1 MSAADLPA
9 VPDALAAAGSR
20 RAGGGGRGV
29 LWWAAATALGVLAL
43 VAFPGLLAPGDPYS
57 LEVSNRF
64 ASPGSANLFGTD
76 DAGRDILSRVIHGAR
91 YSLWSSILIVTF
103 AAVVGTVYGALA
115 AWYGG
120 ILDRLLMR
128 TVDVFLAFPYLV
140 FAMAVAASLGRG
152 LTSTMVALC
161 LLWWPSYA
169 RMVRGQVKSIL
180 NDYHIRA
187 AVTLGASRGQI
198 LRWHV
203 IPHTYNQLLVRFTL
217 DIGNALVALTGLAF
231 LGLGA
236 TPPLPEWGR
245 MVADSKQFAL
255 TAWWYGVFP
264 GVVIFLTVLNFV
276 LLGEALRKRV
286 EL

>member
-1 MSAADLPA
+1 MTVAELPA
-9 VPDALAAAGSR
+9 LETVPKAK
-20 RAGGGGRGV
+20 RAGRGV
-29 LWWAAATALGVLAL
+29 FWWSAATALVLAAL
-43 VAFPGLLAPGDPYS
+43 VLIPGLLAPGDPYE
-57 LEVSNRF
+57 LDIMNRF
-64 ASPGSANLFGTD
+64 TSPNAGNLFGTD
-76 DAGRDILSRVIHGAR
+76 DSGRDILSRVIHGAR
-91 YSLWSSILIVTF
+91 YSIGSAVLIVTV
-103 AAVVGTVYGALA
+103 AVVVGTVYGSLA

-152 LTSTMVALC
+152 LTSTIVALS

-169 RMVRGQVKSIL
+169 RMIRGQVKSIL

-187 AVTLGASRGQI
+187 ATTLGARRGQI

-255 TAWWYGVFP
+255 TAWWYAVFP

-276 LLGEALRKRV
+276 LLGEALRKRSAS
-286 EL
+286 

>member
-1 MSAADLPA
+1 MSVSELPA
-9 VPDALAAAGSR
+9 APETVSR
-20 RAGGGGRGV
+20 TRTAGRGV
-29 LWWAAATALGVLAL
+29 FWWSAATVLVLAAL
-43 VAFPGLLAPGDPYS
+43 VLIPGLLAPGDPYN
-57 LEVSNRF
+57 LDIGNRF
-64 ASPGSANLFGTD
+64 TGPHAGNLFGTD

-91 YSLWSSILIVTF
+91 YSIGSAVLIVTV
-103 AAVVGTVYGALA
+103 AVVVGTVYGSLA
-115 AWYGG
+115 AWHGG

-152 LTSTMVALC
+152 LTSTIVALS

-169 RMVRGQVKSIL
+169 RMIRGQVKSIL

-187 AVTLGASRGQI
+187 ATTLGAGRGQI

-255 TAWWYGVFP
+255 TAWWYAVFP
-264 GVVIFLTVLNFV
+264 GAVIFLTVLNFV
-276 LLGEALRKRV
+276 LLGEALRKRSTS
-286 EL
+286 

>member
-1 MSAADLPA
+1 MSVAKLPA
-9 VPDALAAAGSR
+9 APETASPTRKA
-20 RAGGGGRGV
+20 GRGV
-29 LWWAAATALGVLAL
+29 VWWSVGTVLVLAAL
-43 VAFPGLLAPGDPYS
+43 VLIPGLLAPADPYK
-57 LEVSNRF
+57 LDIINRF
-64 ASPGSANLFGTD
+64 TPPHGGNLFGTD
-76 DAGRDILSRVIHGAR
+76 DSGRDILSRVIHGAR
-91 YSLWSSILIVTF
+91 YSIGSAVLIITV
-103 AAVVGTVYGALA
+103 AALVGTVYGSLA

-140 FAMAVAASLGRG
+140 FAMAVAASMGRG
-152 LTSTMVALC
+152 LTSTIVALS

-169 RMVRGQVKSIL
+169 RMIRGQVKSIL

-187 AVTLGASRGQI
+187 ATTLGARRGQI

-255 TAWWYGVFP
+255 LAWWYAVFP
-264 GVVIFLTVLNFV
+264 GVVIFATVLNFV
-276 LLGEALRKRV
+276 LLGEALRKRSTS
-286 EL
+286 

>member
-1 MSAADLPA
+1 A
-9 VPDALAAAGSR
+9 
-20 RAGGGGRGV
+20 
-29 LWWAAATALGVLAL
+29 
-43 VAFPGLLAPGDPYS
+43 DPYK
-57 LEVSNRF
+57 LDIINRF
-64 ASPGSANLFGTD
+64 TPPHGGNLFGTD
-76 DAGRDILSRVIHGAR
+76 DSGRDILSRVIHGAR
-91 YSLWSSILIVTF
+91 YSIGSAVLIITV
-103 AAVVGTVYGALA
+103 AALVGTVYGSLA

-140 FAMAVAASLGRG
+140 CAMAVAASMGRG
-152 LTSTMVALC
+152 LTSTIVALS

-169 RMVRGQVKSIL
+169 RMIRGQVKSIL

-187 AVTLGASRGQI
+187 ATTLGARRGQI

-255 TAWWYGVFP
+255 LAWWYAVFP
-264 GVVIFLTVLNFV
+264 GVVIFATVLNFV
-276 LLGEALRKRV
+276 LLGEALRKRSTS
-286 EL
+286 

>member
-1 MSAADLPA
+1 MSVAKLPA
-9 VPDALAAAGSR
+9 APETASPTRKA
-20 RAGGGGRGV
+20 GRGV
-29 LWWAAATALGVLAL
+29 VWWAVGTVLVLAAL
-43 VAFPGLLAPGDPYS
+43 VLIPGLLAPADPYK
-57 LEVSNRF
+57 LDIINRF
-64 ASPGSANLFGTD
+64 TPPHGGNLFGTD
-76 DAGRDILSRVIHGAR
+76 DSGRDILSRVIHGAR
-91 YSLWSSILIVTF
+91 YSIGSAVLIITV
-103 AAVVGTVYGALA
+103 AALVGTVYGSLA

-140 FAMAVAASLGRG
+140 FAMAVAASMGRG
-152 LTSTMVALC
+152 LTSTIVALS

-169 RMVRGQVKSIL
+169 RMIRGQVKSIL

-187 AVTLGASRGQI
+187 ATTLGARRGQI

-255 TAWWYGVFP
+255 LAWWYAVFP
-264 GVVIFLTVLNFV
+264 GVVIFATVLNFV
-276 LLGEALRKRV
+276 LLGEALRKRSTS
-286 EL
+286 

>member
-1 MSAADLPA
+1 MSVSELPATPETVSRTRTAGRVVFWWSAATVL
-9 VPDALAAAGSR
+9 VLAAL
-20 RAGGGGRGV
+20 V
-29 LWWAAATALGVLAL
+29 LI
-43 VAFPGLLAPGDPYS
+43 PGLLAPGDPYN
-57 LEVSNRF
+57 LDIGNRF
-64 ASPGSANLFGTD
+64 TGPQAGNLFGTD

-91 YSLWSSILIVTF
+91 YSIGSAVLIVTV
-103 AAVVGTVYGALA
+103 AVVVGTVYGSLA

-152 LTSTMVALC
+152 LTSTIVALS

-169 RMVRGQVKSIL
+169 RMIRGQVKSIL

-187 AVTLGASRGQI
+187 ATTLGARRGQI

-255 TAWWYGVFP
+255 TAWWYAVFP
-264 GVVIFLTVLNFV
+264 GAVIFLTVLNFV
-276 LLGEALRKRV
+276 LLGEALRKRSTS
-286 EL
+286 

>member
-1 MSAADLPA
+1 MTVAEPPAAPET
-9 VPDALAAAGSR
+9 VSR
-20 RAGGGGRGV
+20 ARKAGRGV
-29 LWWAAATALGVLAL
+29 IWWSAATVVVLAAL
-43 VAFPGLLAPGDPYS
+43 VLIPGLLAPGDPYK
-57 LEVSNRF
+57 LDIINRF
-64 ASPGSANLFGTD
+64 TPPDAGNLFGTD
-76 DAGRDILSRVIHGAR
+76 DAGRDILSRVIHGAL
-91 YSLWSSILIVTF
+91 YSIGSAVLIVTV
-103 AAVVGTVYGALA
+103 AALVGTIYGSLA

-152 LTSTMVALC
+152 LTSTIVALS

-169 RMVRGQVKSIL
+169 RMIRGQVKSIL

-187 AVTLGASRGQI
+187 ATTLGARRGQI

-255 TAWWYGVFP
+255 TAWWYAVFP
-264 GVVIFLTVLNFV
+264 GAVIFLTVLNFV
-276 LLGEALRKRV
+276 LLGEALRKRSTS
-286 EL
+286 

>member
-1 MSAADLPA
+1 MSVAKLPA
-9 VPDALAAAGSR
+9 APETASPTRKA
-20 RAGGGGRGV
+20 GRGV
-29 LWWAAATALGVLAL
+29 FWWSVGTVLVLAALVLIPGVLAP
-43 VAFPGLLAPGDPYS
+43 ADPYK
-57 LEVSNRF
+57 LDIINRF
-64 ASPGSANLFGTD
+64 TPPHGGNLFGTD
-76 DAGRDILSRVIHGAR
+76 DSGRDILSRVIHGAR
-91 YSLWSSILIVTF
+91 YSIGSAVLIITV
-103 AAVVGTVYGALA
+103 AALVGTVYGSLA

-140 FAMAVAASLGRG
+140 FAMAVAASMGRG
-152 LTSTMVALC
+152 LTSTIVALS

-169 RMVRGQVKSIL
+169 RMIRGQVKSIL

-187 AVTLGASRGQI
+187 ATTLGARRGQI

-255 TAWWYGVFP
+255 LAWWYAVFP
-264 GVVIFLTVLNFV
+264 GVVIFATVLNFV
-276 LLGEALRKRV
+276 VLGEALRKRSTS
-286 EL
+286 

>member
-1 MSAADLPA
+1 M
-9 VPDALAAAGSR
+9 
-20 RAGGGGRGV
+20 
-29 LWWAAATALGVLAL
+29 
-43 VAFPGLLAPGDPYS
+43 
-57 LEVSNRF
+57 
-64 ASPGSANLFGTD
+64 
-76 DAGRDILSRVIHGAR
+76 
-91 YSLWSSILIVTF
+91 LIVTV
-103 AAVVGTVYGALA
+103 AALVGTVYGSLA

-152 LTSTMVALC
+152 LTSTIVALS

-169 RMVRGQVKSIL
+169 RMIRGQVKSIL
-180 NDYHIRA
+180 NDYHIKA
-187 AVTLGASRGQI
+187 ATTLGARRGQI

-255 TAWWYGVFP
+255 LAWWYAVFP
-264 GVVIFLTVLNFV
+264 GIAIFLTVLNFV
-276 LLGEALRKRV
+276 LLGEALRKRSTS
-286 EL
+286 

>member
-1 MSAADLPA
+1 MSVAELPA
-9 VPDALAAAGSR
+9 TPETVSR
-20 RAGGGGRGV
+20 TRTAGRGV
-29 LWWAAATALGVLAL
+29 FWWSAATLLVLAAL
-43 VAFPGLLAPGDPYS
+43 VFIPGLLAPGDPYD
-57 LEVSNRF
+57 LDIGNRF
-64 ASPGSANLFGTD
+64 TAPHSGNLFGTD

-91 YSLWSSILIVTF
+91 YSIGSAVLIVTV
-103 AAVVGTVYGALA
+103 AVVVGTVYGSLA

-152 LTSTMVALC
+152 LTSTIVALS

-169 RMVRGQVKSIL
+169 RMIRGQVKSIL

-187 AVTLGASRGQI
+187 AITLGARRGQI

-255 TAWWYGVFP
+255 TAWWYAVFP
-264 GVVIFLTVLNFV
+264 GAVIFLTVLNFV
-276 LLGEALRKRV
+276 LLGEALRRRSTS
-286 EL
+286 

>member
-1 MSAADLPA
+1 MSAAAD
-9 VPDALAAAGSR
+9 AAGPGAAVAAR
-20 RAGGGGRGV
+20 EGGRGV
-29 LWWAAATALGVLAL
+29 FWWSAATALAILAL
-43 VAFPGLLAPGDPYS
+43 VAVPGLLAPGDPYT

-91 YSLWSSILIVTF
+91 YSIGSAVLIVTL
-103 AAVVGTVYGALA
+103 AAAVGTVYGALA

-120 ILDRLLMR
+120 MLDRLLMR

-152 LTSTMVALC
+152 LASTIAALC

-169 RMVRGQVKSIL
+169 RMIRGQVKSIL

-187 AVTLGASRGQI
+187 AVTLGAKRSQI

-236 TPPLPEWGR
+236 SPPLPEWGR
-245 MVADSKQFAL
+245 LVADSKQFAL
-255 TAWWYGVFP
+255 TAWWYAVFP
-264 GVVIFLTVLNFV
+264 GAVIFLTVLNFV
-276 LLGEALRKRV
+276 LLGEALRKRASS
-286 EL
+286 

>member
-1 MSAADLPA
+1 MSAAP
-9 VPDALAAAGSR
+9 AAAPKAAAEAR
-20 RAGGGGRGV
+20 EGGGGV
-29 LWWAAATALGVLAL
+29 LWWSAATALVILAL
-43 VAFPGLLAPGDPYS
+43 VAAPGLIAPGDPYS

-64 ASPGSANLFGTD
+64 APPGAANLFGTD

-91 YSLWSSILIVTF
+91 YSIG
-103 AAVVGTVYGALA
+103 AALLVVGAAAAAGTVYGALA

-120 ILDRLLMR
+120 VLDRLLMR

-140 FAMAVAASLGRG
+140 FAMAVSASLGRG
-152 LTSTMVALC
+152 LASTIAALT

-169 RMVRGQVKSIL
+169 RMIRGQVKSIL

-187 AVTLGASRGQI
+187 ARTLGAGRGQI

-236 TPPLPEWGR
+236 SPPLPEWGR
-245 MVADSKQFAL
+245 LVADSKQFAL
-255 TAWWYGVFP
+255 TAWWYAVFP

-276 LLGEALRKRV
+276 LLGEALRRRAQ
-286 EL
+286 L

>member
-1 MSAADLPA
+1 MSAAEPVTA
-9 VPDALAAAGSR
+9 PVAAADAGL
-20 RAGGGGRGV
+20 RAREGGRGV
-29 LWWAAATALGVLAL
+29 FWWSAATALAILAL
-43 VAFPGLLAPGDPYS
+43 VAAPGLLAPGDPYT

-91 YSLWSSILIVTF
+91 YSIGSAVLIVAF
-103 AAVVGTVYGALA
+103 AAAAGTVYGALA

-120 ILDRLLMR
+120 IIDRLLMR

-152 LTSTMVALC
+152 LASTIAALC

-169 RMVRGQVKSIL
+169 RMIRGQVKSIL

-187 AVTLGASRGQI
+187 AVTLGAKRSQI

-236 TPPLPEWGR
+236 SPPLPEWGR

-255 TAWWYGVFP
+255 TAWWYAVFP

-276 LLGEALRKRV
+276 LLGEALRKRA

>member
-1 MSAADLPA
+1 MTVAEPPAAPET
-9 VPDALAAAGSR
+9 VSR
-20 RAGGGGRGV
+20 ARKAGRGV
-29 LWWAAATALGVLAL
+29 IWWSAATFVVLAAL
-43 VAFPGLLAPGDPYS
+43 VLIPGLLAPGDPYK
-57 LEVSNRF
+57 LDIINRF
-64 ASPGSANLFGTD
+64 TPPNADNLFGTD
-76 DAGRDILSRVIHGAR
+76 DSGRDILSRVIHGAR
-91 YSLWSSILIVTF
+91 YSIGSAVLIITV
-103 AAVVGTVYGALA
+103 AALVGTIYGSLA

-140 FAMAVAASLGRG
+140 FAMAVAASMGRG
-152 LTSTMVALC
+152 LTSTIVALS

-169 RMVRGQVKSIL
+169 RMIRGQVKSIL

-187 AVTLGASRGQI
+187 ATTLGARRGQI

-255 TAWWYGVFP
+255 LAWWYAVFP
-264 GVVIFLTVLNFV
+264 GVVIFATVLNFV
-276 LLGEALRKRV
+276 LLGEALRKRSTS
-286 EL
+286 

>member
-1 MSAADLPA
+1 MSVAKLPA
-9 VPDALAAAGSR
+9 APETASPTRKA
-20 RAGGGGRGV
+20 GRGV
-29 LWWAAATALGVLAL
+29 FWWSVGTVLVLAAL
-43 VAFPGLLAPGDPYS
+43 VLIPGLLAPADPYK
-57 LEVSNRF
+57 LDIINRF
-64 ASPGSANLFGTD
+64 TPPHGGNLFGTD
-76 DAGRDILSRVIHGAR
+76 DSGRDILSRVIHGAR
-91 YSLWSSILIVTF
+91 YSIGSAVLIITV
-103 AAVVGTVYGALA
+103 AALVGTVYGSLA

-140 FAMAVAASLGRG
+140 FAMAVAASMGRG
-152 LTSTMVALC
+152 LTSTIVALS

-169 RMVRGQVKSIL
+169 RMIRGQVKSIL

-187 AVTLGASRGQI
+187 ATTLGARRGQI

-255 TAWWYGVFP
+255 LAWWYAVFP
-264 GVVIFLTVLNFV
+264 GVVIFATVLNFV
-276 LLGEALRKRV
+276 LLGEALRKRSTS
-286 EL
+286 

>member
-1 MSAADLPA
+1 MSVSELPA
-9 VPDALAAAGSR
+9 PTGEVSAPPKA
-20 RAGGGGRGV
+20 GRGV
-29 LWWAAATALGVLAL
+29 IWWLAITALVLAAL
-43 VAFPGLLAPGDPYS
+43 VIIPGVLAPGDPYK
-57 LEVSNRF
+57 LDIGNRF
-64 ASPGSANLFGTD
+64 TSPHAGNLFGTD
-76 DAGRDILSRVIHGAR
+76 DSGRDILSRVIHGAR
-91 YSLWSSILIVTF
+91 YSIGSAVLIVTF

-115 AWYGG
+115 AWSGG

-152 LTSTMVALC
+152 LTSTIVALS

-169 RMVRGQVKSIL
+169 RMIRGQVKSIL
-180 NDYHIRA
+180 NDYHIKA
-187 AVTLGASRGQI
+187 ATTLGASRGQI

-203 IPHTYNQLLVRFTL
+203 IPHTYSQLLVRYTL

-255 TAWWYGVFP
+255 TAWWYAVYP

-276 LLGEALRKRV
+276 LLGEALRKRSTS
-286 EL
+286 

>member
-1 MSAADLPA
+1 MTVAELPA
-9 VPDALAAAGSR
+9 TPEAASR
-20 RAGGGGRGV
+20 TRMAGRGV
-29 LWWAAATALGVLAL
+29 IWWSAATILVLAAL
-43 VAFPGLLAPGDPYS
+43 VFIPGLLAPGDPYT
-57 LEVSNRF
+57 LDIVNRF
-64 ASPGSANLFGTD
+64 TPPHSGNLFGTD
-76 DAGRDILSRVIHGAR
+76 DSGRDILSRVIHGAR
-91 YSLWSSILIVTF
+91 YSIGSAVLIVTV
-103 AAVVGTVYGALA
+103 AALVGTVYGSLA

-152 LTSTMVALC
+152 LTSTIVALS

-169 RMVRGQVKSIL
+169 RMIRGQVKSIH

-187 AVTLGASRGQI
+187 ATTLGARRGQI

-255 TAWWYGVFP
+255 LAWWYAVFP
-264 GVVIFLTVLNFV
+264 GIAIFLTVLNFV
-276 LLGEALRKRV
+276 LLGEALRKRSTS
-286 EL
+286 